1 MKLET
6 EEFYGILSAIFTI
19 SSMMILFEYP
29 HGSAGYIV
37 FVWAGITFLL
47 LTLQIIPTEN
57 NKKGDKQ

>member
-6 EEFYGILSAIFTI
+6 EEFYGILSAVFAI
-19 SSMMILFEYP
+19 SSMVILFEYP

-47 LTLQIIPTEN
+47 ISLQVIPIN

>member
-6 EEFYGILSAIFTI
+6 EEFYGILSAVFTI
-19 SSMMILFEYP
+19 SAMAILFEYP

-47 LTLQIIPTEN
+47 LTLQVIPVN